1 MFLHSH
7 SRTGCLSPSLYFYLP
22 YFIPRY
28 FPLSLHLA
36 GQEGFF
42 LEKYHGYTEKLHP
55 SSQNLIQALP
65 PSIAKRGTEWL
76 EVLCHLSDLNWSS
89 MQPHIN
95 CVHSYSSVTQA
106 KISNKICPK
115 ASAVSYTVL
124 EILVSRS
131 QSVCFRLSFMGGQ
144 MPSPRTPCL
153 YCPFAIQIL
162 EHKLFVLD
170 LVINF

>member
-7 SRTGCLSPSLYFYLP
+7 SRTGCLSPSLYLP

-65 PSIAKRGTEWL
+65 PSIAKWGTEWL

-131 QSVCFRLSFMGGQ
+131 QSFCFRLSFMGGQ

>member
-7 SRTGCLSPSLYFYLP
+7 SRTGCLSPSLFLFAILHP
-22 YFIPRY
+22 KVFSTFFAFSWTRRFISGKVPWI
-28 FPLSLHLA
+28 F
-36 GQEGFF
+36 Q
-42 LEKYHGYTEKLHP
+42 P
-55 SSQNLIQALP
+55 SSQNLIQALL
-65 PSIAKRGTEWL
+65 PSMAKGGTEWL

-131 QSVCFRLSFMGGQ
+131 QSFCFRLSFMGGQ